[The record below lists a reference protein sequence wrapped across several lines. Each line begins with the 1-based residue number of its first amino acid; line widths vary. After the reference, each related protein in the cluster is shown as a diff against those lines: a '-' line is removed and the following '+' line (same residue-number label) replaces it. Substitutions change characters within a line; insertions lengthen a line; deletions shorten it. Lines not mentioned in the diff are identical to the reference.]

1 MIKFILLYVKIQ
13 HLSFIIN
20 KKKIYKKK
28 FLFSRLNY
36 IKNIFW
42 IKKCKKAIIDKNS
55 PKPPKN

>member
-13 HLSFIIN
+13 HLRFIIN

-36 IKNIFW
+36 IKNIF
-42 IKKCKKAIIDKNS
+42 
-55 PKPPKN
+55 